1 MNRNP
6 STTIPA
12 VKPSGILPPIG
23 PRRAVFQEVFA
34 AGKAAFPAVEGL
46 VYIDRSRA
54 FFQIHGDATPYSVAI
69 TRDESDALGYMT
81 FGEG

>member
-6 STTIPA
+6 STNIQP
-12 VKPSGILPPIG
+12 VKPSGILPPVG

-34 AGKAAFPAVEGL
+34 AGKAAFPEVTGL

-54 FFQIHGDATPYSVAI
+54 FFQVTGDTTRYSVAI
-69 TRDESDALGYMT
+69 TPEESDALGYI
-81 FGEG
+81 EA